1 MFLINPCREDCQ
13 DVRRHLGQDRRSEEC
28 RRILQTKAFALLE
41 DIRVFSLFMGS
52 AERQSKCATLRR
64 VSPAPATRYMSRNLP
79 DTAAMSTT
87 SVAQAGL
94 VEQAI
99 TSGDSSQAGIA
110 ALPGSLMLELRWLI
124 REVKRE
130 IGSVRQPALIV
141 HPREDD
147 RASLRNLGYLQCSL
161 GGLTQTVV
169 LDDSYHIVTL
179 DRQRQLVLDRTLEFV
194 SQLDRKTTLSIE
206 KEDTLDWLTTAFLS
220 REVRNS

>member
-1 MFLINPCREDCQ
+1 
-13 DVRRHLGQDRRSEEC
+13 
-28 RRILQTKAFALLE
+28 
-41 DIRVFSLFMGS
+41 
-52 AERQSKCATLRR
+52 
-64 VSPAPATRYMSRNLP
+64 
-79 DTAAMSTT
+79 MSTT

-99 TSGDSSQAGIA
+99 TSGDSSQAGIG

-161 GGLTQTVV
+161 GGLTHTVV